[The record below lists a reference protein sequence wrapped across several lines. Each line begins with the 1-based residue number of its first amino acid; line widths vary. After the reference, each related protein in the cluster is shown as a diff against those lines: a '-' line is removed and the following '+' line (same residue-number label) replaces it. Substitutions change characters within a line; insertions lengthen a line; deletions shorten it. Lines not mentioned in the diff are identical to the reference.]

1 MSNTIGIAPPNQ
13 NANRIGC
20 RGTALDLHH
29 HIRALDR
36 QACALNRTVNDTVG
50 IKVE

>member
-20 RGTALDLHH
+20 RCTALDLHY
-29 HIRALDR
+29 HIRALDK
-36 QACALNRTVNDTVG
+36 QACSLNRRVNDSVG
-50 IKVE
+50 IKAE